1 MPDAYCV
8 VLPERKAE
16 SVQHHFVGDVGD
28 FGKYGL
34 LRALTG
40 TWPVAE
46 SRLSL
51 GVVWYLPAGATGS
64 AADGQKLS
72 YLNQPN
78 SFRSCDPRLYDA
90 LRQLFD
96 GGDRSLGAVEASGVL
111 GDDTVF
117 FDGPVPQDQWSR
129 RSWFQ
134 QARQAVQGRDIVFL
148 DPDKGLAPPS
158 AGLGSTEHAYVAE
171 LEALVRRGQT
181 VVVYHHLGR
190 TAAHPVQMRDWAE
203 RLAREL
209 RLDVEPQ
216 ILWYRRGTARA
227 YFVIP
232 ADAHAKAMGERLER
246 FRRSLWFE
254 RRHFTPLP
262 SVAPNVAVQNELRT
276 HAAEPIQSRPLAGA
290 KSLGEGGSAGVAGSD
305 PSPAIAVA
313 HEDPTVVRLADFHPW
328 IAKRAEPLFAD
339 GHYQSAVV
347 AATQF
352 LEAGWKSLLGVEGRT
367 LGELA
372 KMSFDR
378 RGPTRD
384 QPRLRFRGYGS
395 RDSLA
400 WRNAHD
406 GAREYAMGC
415 VKRIRNLAIH
425 DPQGSEPDATETL
438 EILGALSTLARWVTE
453 AEVVRAR

>member
-8 VLPERKAE
+8 VLPERKAA

-40 TWPVAE
+40 TWPAAE
-46 SRLSL
+46 PRLSL
-51 GVVWYLPAGATGS
+51 GVVWYLPAGAAGS

-72 YLNQPN
+72 YLDQP
-78 SFRSCDPRLYDA
+78 SRFRSCDPRLYDA
-90 LRQLFD
+90 LGNLFD
-96 GGDRSLGAVEASGVL
+96 GGDRSLGAVEASGIL
-111 GDDTVF
+111 GDGTAF

-129 RSWFQ
+129 QRWFQ
-134 QARQAVQGRDIVFL
+134 QAVQAVQGRDVVFL

-158 AGLGSTEHAYVAE
+158 AGLSSTEHAYVRE
-171 LEALVRRGQT
+171 LESFVRSGQT

-190 TAAHPVQMRDWAE
+190 TATHPVQMRDWAE

-209 RLDVEPQ
+209 QLDAEPH

-232 ADAHAKAMGERLER
+232 ADAHAKTVAERLER

-262 SVAPNVAVQNELRT
+262 SVASNVAAPKELPT
-276 HAAEPIQSRPLAGA
+276 HAAEPTQSRPLAGA
-290 KSLGEGGSAGVAGSD
+290 ESFGAGGSDGFAGSD
-305 PSPAIAVA
+305 PSPAIAAA
-313 HEDPTVVRLADFHPW
+313 HEDRTVVRLADFHPW

-339 GHYQSAVV
+339 GHYQAAVV

-352 LEAGWKSLLGVEGRT
+352 LEAGWKSLLGVDGLS

-372 KMSFDR
+372 RMSFDR
-378 RGPTRD
+378 RGPTKD
-384 QPRLRFRGYGS
+384 EPRLRFRGYGS

-400 WRNAHD
+400 WKNAHD
-406 GAREYAMGC
+406 GAQQYALGC

>member
-1 MPDAYCV
+1 MPYAYCV
-8 VLPERKAE
+8 VLPERKGV

-40 TWPVAE
+40 TWPMAE
-46 SRLSL
+46 PRLSL

-72 YLNQPN
+72 YLSQP
-78 SFRSCDPRLYDA
+78 SRFRSCDPRLYDA
-90 LRQLFD
+90 LGQLFD
-96 GGDRSLGAVEASGVL
+96 GGDRSLGAVEASRIL
-111 GDDTVF
+111 GDGTVF
-117 FDGPVPQDQWSR
+117 FEGPVPRDHSAR
-129 RSWFQ
+129 RMWFQ
-134 QARQAVQGRDIVFL
+134 EAVQAVQGRAVVFL

-158 AGLGSTEHAYVAE
+158 AGLSSTEHAYVPE
-171 LEALVRRGQT
+171 LEAFVRSGQT

-190 TAAHPVQMRDWAE
+190 TAAHPVQMRTWAE

-209 RLDVEPQ
+209 RLEAEPHA
-216 ILWYRRGTARA
+216 LWYRRGTARA
-227 YFVIP
+227 YFVVP
-232 ADAHAKAMGERLER
+232 ADAHAKTINERLER

-262 SVAPNVAVQNELRT
+262 SAAPNAAVKTELPT
-276 HAAEPIQSRPLAGA
+276 HAAEPTQSRPVAGAASHGASGSTGLAG
-290 KSLGEGGSAGVAGSD
+290 SG

-313 HEDPTVVRLADFHPW
+313 HEDRTVVRLADFHPW

-339 GHYQSAVV
+339 GHYQAAVV
-347 AATQF
+347 TATQF
-352 LEAGWKSLLGVEGRT
+352 LEAGWKSLLGVEGLT

-372 KMSFDR
+372 RMSFDR

-384 QPRLRFRGYGS
+384 EPRLRFRGFGS
-395 RDSLA
+395 RDSVA
-400 WRNAHD
+400 WKNAHD
-406 GAREYAMGC
+406 GARQYAMGC

-425 DPQGSEPDATETL
+425 YPQGSEPDATETL

-453 AEVVRAR
+453 ANVVRAR